1 MELEVQDMLNVFAFT
16 KSIQIP
22 FVLYIMFLLGHVNKD
37 SRFQMNDNPVSVLFI
52 IRMSQAGVCRCFFQI
67 RSY

>member
-1 MELEVQDMLNVFAFT
+1 M
-16 KSIQIP
+16 P
-22 FVLYIMFLLGHVNKD
+22 FVVYIMFLLVHVNKD

>member
-16 KSIQIP
+16 KSTQIP
-22 FVLYIMFLLGHVNKD
+22 FLVYIMFLLVHINKD

>member
-1 MELEVQDMLNVFAFT
+1 MLNVFAFT

-22 FVLYIMFLLGHVNKD
+22 FVVYIMFLLVHINND

-52 IRMSQAGVCRCFFQI
+52 IRVTSKRLQMFF
-67 RSY
+67 SN

>member
-16 KSIQIP
+16 KSTQIP
-22 FVLYIMFLLGHVNKD
+22 FLVYIMFFLVHINKD